1 MKNVL
6 LDTDILINF
15 LRGNTQARE
24 EISSLLD
31 TAVLLCSVVTIAEI
45 HAGMREHER
54 GKTLEL
60 LESLTPLDIT
70 PKIAEMAG
78 HYKRTIKSQRLEL
91 DDCFIAASA
100 ITKQAL
106 LVTGNGKH
114 YPMND
119 IEKKI
124 VTTF

>member
-15 LRGNTQARE
+15 LRGSARARE
-24 EISSLLD
+24 EIASLLD
-31 TAVLLCSVVTIAEI
+31 TSVLHCSVVTIAEI

-54 GKTLEL
+54 GKTIEL
-60 LESLTPLDIT
+60 LESLIPVDIT

-78 HYKRTIKSQRLEL
+78 HYKRTVKSQKLEL

-100 ITKQAL
+100 VVKGAL

-114 YPMND
+114 YPMSD
-119 IEKKI
+119 IEKKVVSI
-124 VTTF
+124 

>member
-15 LRGNTQARE
+15 LMGNAQARD

-31 TAVLLCSVVTIAEI
+31 TSVLHCSVVTIAEI

-54 GKTLEL
+54 EKTLEL
-60 LESLTPLDIT
+60 LESFTPVNIA
-70 PKIAEMAG
+70 PKIAEIAG
-78 HYKRTIKSQRLEL
+78 HYKRTIKDQRLEL

-100 ITKQAL
+100 IAIQAL

-114 YPMND
+114 YP
-119 IEKKI
+119 ISKKRL
-124 VTTF
+124 

>member
-15 LRGNTQARE
+15 LRGNARVRE

-31 TAVLLCSVVTIAEI
+31 TSVLHCSVVTIAEI

-54 GKTLEL
+54 EKTIEL
-60 LESLTPLDIT
+60 LDSLIPVDIT
-70 PKIAEMAG
+70 LKIAEMAG
-78 HYKRTIKSQRLEL
+78 HYKGTVKSQQLEL

-100 ITKQAL
+100 VAKQAL

-114 YPMND
+114 YPMSD
-119 IEKKI
+119 IEKKVVSI
-124 VTTF
+124 

>member
-15 LRGNTQARE
+15 LRGNEQARE
-24 EISSLLD
+24 EISSFLD
-31 TAVLLCSVVTIAEI
+31 TSVLHCSVITIAEI

-60 LESLTPLDIT
+60 LESLTPVDIT
-70 PKIAEMAG
+70 PKIAERAG
-78 HYKRTIKSQRLEL
+78 RYKRTIKSRQLEL
-91 DDCFIAASA
+91 DDCLIAASA
-100 ITKQAL
+100 IEKQAL

-114 YPMND
+114 YPMSD
-119 IEKKI
+119 IEKKVVLI
-124 VTTF
+124 

>member
-1 MKNVL
+1 MKNAL

-15 LRGNTQARE
+15 LRGSARARQ

-31 TAVLLCSVVTIAEI
+31 ASVLHCSVVTMAEI

-54 GKTLEL
+54 EKTFEL
-60 LESLTPLDIT
+60 LESLIPVSIT
-70 PKIAEMAG
+70 PQIAEIAG
-78 HYKRTIKSQRLEL
+78 RYKRTIKGQRLEL

-100 ITKQAL
+100 FALRAL

-114 YPMND
+114 YPMSD
-119 IEKKI
+119 VEKK
-124 VTTF
+124 VVKV

>member
-6 LDTDILINF
+6 LDTDILISF
-15 LRGNTQARE
+15 LRGNALVRE

-31 TAVLLCSVVTIAEI
+31 TSVLHCSVVTIAEI

-54 GKTLEL
+54 ERTIEL
-60 LESLTPLDIT
+60 LDSLIPVDIT
-70 PKIAEMAG
+70 PKIAEIAG
-78 HYKRTIKSQRLEL
+78 NYKRTVKSQQLEL

-100 ITKQAL
+100 VAKQAL

-114 YPMND
+114 YPMRD
-119 IEKKI
+119 IEKKVVSI
-124 VTTF
+124 

>member
-6 LDTDILINF
+6 LDTDILISF
-15 LRGNTQARE
+15 LRGNALVRE

-31 TAVLLCSVVTIAEI
+31 TSVLHCSVVTIAEI

-54 GKTLEL
+54 EKTIEL
-60 LESLTPLDIT
+60 LDSLIPVDIT
-70 PKIAEMAG
+70 PKIAEIAG
-78 HYKRTIKSQRLEL
+78 NYKRTVKSQQLEL

-100 ITKQAL
+100 VAKQAL

-114 YPMND
+114 YPMRD
-119 IEKKI
+119 IEKKVVSI
-124 VTTF
+124 

>member
-15 LRGNTQARE
+15 LRGNAQARE

-31 TAVLLCSVVTIAEI
+31 KSVLHCSVVTIAEI

-54 GKTLEL
+54 ERTLGL
-60 LESLTPLDIT
+60 LESLTPVDIT
-70 PKIAEMAG
+70 SKIAEIAG
-78 HYKRTIKSQRLEL
+78 HYKRTIKGQRLEL

-100 ITKQAL
+100 ISLRAL

-114 YPMND
+114 YPMSD
-119 IEKKI
+119 IEKKVVKI
-124 VTTF
+124 